1 MWGWQV
7 GVPPCSGAV
16 IITSSA
22 DARGCVLFVTL
33 ALALP
38 QDSGM
43 ELAGWS
49 WRCGV
54 VTVVGEEAELIVLGE
69 ESHASYKSQVL
80 RGSMPGKS

>member
-1 MWGWQV
+1 MP
-7 GVPPCSGAV
+7 GVAFYLSPWLWPC
-16 IITSSA
+16 
-22 DARGCVLFVTL
+22 
-33 ALALP
+33 P

-49 WRCGV
+49 WGCGV
-54 VTVVGEEAELIVLGE
+54 VTVVGEEAELTVLGE